1 MPNTTSAKKRL
12 RQSEGRRSR
21 NRAAKRSIRTQIR
34 KVRELIAAGNAGE
47 ATTEVQTLAKKVDQ
61 AAAKG
66 IVHPNLAGRIK
77 SRISSR
83 LKSLKTKTS

>member
-12 RQSEGRRSR
+12 RQSEDRRSR

-34 KVRELIAAGNAGE
+34 KVRELIAAGNASE
-47 ATTEVQTLAKKVDQ
+47 AATQVQALAKKVDQ

-66 IVHPNLAGRIK
+66 IVHVNLAARVKG
-77 SRISSR
+77 RISSR
-83 LKSLKTKTS
+83 LKALKAKSA